1 MPAVVIEG
9 SGRRPMLRGLWIS
22 KKRNICQALERNI
35 KNRGAGHLAGT
46 VGSRAGLG
54 DQGRSCL
61 LWCCLLSTCVF
72 PMRTLGFKDF
82 LPLPSPA
89 MLLNSDISE
98 SQFSYPEINSS
109 YGRFFY
115 KIAPAL

>member
-1 MPAVVIEG
+1 MPAVETDG

-22 KKRNICQALERNI
+22 KQLNICQALERNI

-61 LWCCLLSTCVF
+61 LWCYLLSTCVF

-82 LPLPSPA
+82 LPLASPA

-98 SQFSYPEINSS
+98 SQFSYPEINS
-109 YGRFFY
+109 
-115 KIAPAL
+115 